1 MNIVKAESLATFSS
15 DKYAKIPING
25 TEGLLRLLCFES
37 GQGVPMHKHPK
48 GDEYFY
54 VIEGKGKITI
64 GGEEA
69 EAGPGSIIKAPAGVP
84 HQWKN
89 GGQRLVLLS
98 ILIPFQSY
106 EVADEVVKMEFI

>member
-1 MNIVKAESLATFSS
+1 MNIAKAESLATFSS

-25 TEGLLRLLCFES
+25 TGGLLRLLCFES
-37 GQGVPMHKHPK
+37 GQGVLMHKHPK

-64 GGEEA
+64 GEEEA
-69 EAGPGSIIKAPAGVP
+69 EAGPGSIIKAPSGVP

-89 GGQRLVLLS
+89 GDQRLVLLS

-106 EVADEVVKMEFI
+106 KVADEVAKMQFT